1 MQTRDTFPHAG
12 PFHYKCQQ
20 SPEFRAQFNTP
31 IFPFQII
38 VQYLLILHSQTL
50 AFTTSICCFLLLFI
64 KGKMLERE
72 AGFESSKIC
81 TEPKHQAT
89 ELRVP
94 VIYYLSRNG
103 QLEHPHLMEVPIS
116 SPRGVLCVKGKCYS
130 TVMENRDASY

>member
-1 MQTRDTFPHAG
+1 
-12 PFHYKCQQ
+12 
-20 SPEFRAQFNTP
+20 
-31 IFPFQII
+31 
-38 VQYLLILHSQTL
+38 
-50 AFTTSICCFLLLFI
+50 
-64 KGKMLERE
+64 MLERE
-72 AGFESSKIC
+72 ASFESSKIW

-116 SPRGVLCVKGKCYS
+116 SPRGVLCLKGKCFS